1 MSTQNRETNRRK
13 RRRRNTRR
21 KKRNLFTLI
30 LLLLVSL
37 LLLFVFLFVIPA
49 IKDRTANSM
58 PTETETTSEIPTETE
73 TEIVL
78 EKPLSYLE
86 RCELDFDHIDPP
98 LKRDYDEA
106 MAELKRLS
114 TWYPALYQVYLN
126 ADKYPESMIITTV
139 GNPEMAEF
147 AYGYLTN
154 DGSVTGG
161 FTDEEQPE
169 DYPLFLQ
176 WDERWGYMP
185 YGGDGVM
192 GTGGCGPTCLS
203 MAVFYLTGDRECTPD
218 AVARYSVEQGHYV
231 NGVGTAWSLLEAYPK
246 EYGLSVKHVY
256 LGEENLKAE
265 LDKGNILICSVR
277 PGDFTTAGHF
287 ILIYGYDENGFK
299 VNDPKCVARSRVS
312 WTYEQIQDDIK
323 STWSIGK

>member
-1 MSTQNRETNRRK
+1 MHTESQETNRKKRQ
-13 RRRRNTRR
+13 RRRARR
-21 KKRNLFTLI
+21 RKRNLMAFI
-30 LLLLVSL
+30 FLLLLSL
-37 LLLFVFLFVIPA
+37 LVLLIFLWIIPA
-49 IKDRTANSM
+49 LSKRPTNSL
-58 PTETETTSEIPTETE
+58 PTETVPPTEIETETE

-86 RCELDFDHIDPP
+86 QCALDFDHIDPP

-147 AYGYLTN
+147 AYGYLTH

-161 FTDEEQPE
+161 FTEDEQPE

-203 MAVFYLTGDRECTPD
+203 MAVFYLTGNRECTPD
-218 AVARYSVEQGHYV
+218 AIARYSVEKGHYV

-246 EYGLSVKHVY
+246 EHGLSVKHVY
-256 LGEENLKAE
+256 LGEENFKAE

>member
-1 MSTQNRETNRRK
+1 MSTQKQETHRRK
-13 RRRRNTRR
+13 RRRKNARR
-21 KKRNLFTLI
+21 KNKQLFTFVLLLSLSL
-30 LLLLVSL
+30 LLLLV
-37 LLLFVFLFVIPA
+37 FVWIIPA
-49 IKDRTANSM
+49 FTDRTANSM
-58 PTETETTSEIPTETE
+58 PTDAETQPPIETETE
-73 TEIVL
+73 TEIVM

-86 RCELDFDHIDPP
+86 RCELDFDYIDPP
-98 LKRDYDEA
+98 QKREYDEA
-106 MAELKRLS
+106 VAELKRLS

-126 ADKYPESMIITTV
+126 ADQYPESMIITTV

-185 YGGDGVM
+185 YGADGVM

-203 MAVFYLTGDRECTPD
+203 MAVFYLTGNRECTPD
-218 AVARYSVEQGHYV
+218 AVARYSVEKGHYV
-231 NGVGTAWSLLEAYPK
+231 NGVGTAWSLLEAYPQ

-287 ILIYGYDENGFK
+287 IVIYGYDENGFK
-299 VNDPKCVARSRVS
+299 VNDPKCIARSRVS
-312 WTYEQIQDDIK
+312 WSYEQIQDDIK